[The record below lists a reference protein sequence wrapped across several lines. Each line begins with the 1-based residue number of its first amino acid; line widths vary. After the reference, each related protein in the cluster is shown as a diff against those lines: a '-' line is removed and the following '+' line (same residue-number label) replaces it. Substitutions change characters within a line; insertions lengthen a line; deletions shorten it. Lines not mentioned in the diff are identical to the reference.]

1 MLFIAEHR
9 TELHRKTKGDVT
21 EAYLTARLL
30 ELGYTVLKPVGDNAR
45 YDLVIERAG
54 CFHRVQCKTATW
66 GDDQH
71 ASLVFAA
78 CSTNWHLRDGKRGYH
93 GDADLFGVYFPPLR
107 TAYLVPVAECGH
119 TEIRLR
125 ITPARNGQVRGVR
138 FAANYEI

>member
-1 MLFIAEHR
+1 MLYIAER
-9 TELHRKTKGDVT
+9 VSGLHRKTKGDVT

-45 YDLVIERAG
+45 YDLVIERGG

-66 GDDQH
+66 GDEEQ

-93 GDADLFGVYFPPLR
+93 GEADFFGVYFPPSR
-107 TAYLVPVAECGH
+107 KVYLVPVAVCGH

-125 ITPARNGQVRGVR
+125 ITPPRNGQVRGIRYAVD
-138 FAANYEI
+138 YEI